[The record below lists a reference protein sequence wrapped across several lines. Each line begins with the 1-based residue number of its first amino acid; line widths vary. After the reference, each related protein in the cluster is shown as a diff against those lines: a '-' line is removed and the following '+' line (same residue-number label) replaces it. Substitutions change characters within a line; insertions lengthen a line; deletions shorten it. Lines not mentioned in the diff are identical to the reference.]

1 MGVYTFFDLP
11 FLVNIAVDVVCVMLC
26 IPCQV
31 QIQLH
36 HGFPHPIPSQLGC
49 IPLLFLGYLSWDRVE
64 GCIYVLPFSLTSSLF
79 SSLLESCL
87 LCLISCAWRSLAL
100 VLYGGHPYRCASL
113 LLSLVPEGSFPGVCT
128 GLLQRPNFTAHLIHI
143 PLDCRLHQCVITV
156 AQVKV

>member
-1 MGVYTFFDLP
+1 MCYALHPLSSSAPASPWLP
-11 FLVNIAVDVVCVMLC
+11 SSHSFTTGLHPSTLRG
-26 IPCQV
+26 IPV
-31 QIQLH
+31 
-36 HGFPHPIPSQLGC
+36 
-49 IPLLFLGYLSWDRVE
+49 SWDRVE

-100 VLYGGHPYRCASL
+100 VLYGGHPYRSASL